1 VRIKSGG
8 ALTSGTAR
16 RVLSALGLIVLLAT
30 TFSVVAPVS
39 ATAATTASGGSSVS
53 SNSQG
58 LWRTSSSVS
67 LVKTASISS
76 YSSDGTPV
84 TYSYLVTNTGS
95 VTLSDVTVTDPM
107 AGLSSVACPS
117 TTLAAGASETCTATY
132 TTTQADVN
140 AGSISN
146 TGTVKGTPP
155 SGPCVTASSSL
166 TIPVSTTP
174 SNKTPAIGLVKSA
187 GVTSFS
193 GTGTSVT
200 YYYQVTN
207 TGDVTLSK
215 VGVTDPMANLSA
227 IVCPDPTLA
236 PGASETCSATY
247 TTTTTDVMNGSI
259 ANTGTA
265 SGTYCTTTVTA
276 TSSLTIPYA
285 APVTPTSSIALVKSA
300 SISSYSAAG
309 TPVTYSY
316 LVTNTGT
323 VPLSHVTVTDPMS
336 GLSAITCPST
346 TLAAGASE
354 KCFATYTTTSTDV
367 TNMSISNTGTAT
379 GTPSSGPPV
388 TSTSTVTIPYSTVTP
403 PASSIDLIK
412 SASITSYSS
421 SGTLVTYY
429 YQVTNTGTTA
439 LTSVGVTDPMGGL
452 SAISCPSTTLAAGA
466 SEQCSAT
473 YTTTSTDVMNGSI
486 ANTGTAMGTPSS
498 GPPVTS
504 TSSLTIPYVAP
515 VTIPSSPPA
524 APQVLSPAIGLTKTA
539 GTSTYDAVGQVV
551 TYTYMITNT
560 GNENLPSAQYT
571 VTDNTING
579 GVAFDCGAPQALN
592 VGASITC
599 TNTYT
604 ITSANL
610 SSGSVTN
617 LATATNGFQTSP
629 VATATITATAVVVTK
644 IPVSPSGRPHHTIPI
659 GPPETGA
666 GGAARV
672 GDHGGLLAAGG
683 ALVLAGLMAIGF
695 LSRRRRA

>member
-1 VRIKSGG
+1 
-8 ALTSGTAR
+8 
-16 RVLSALGLIVLLAT
+16 
-30 TFSVVAPVS
+30 
-39 ATAATTASGGSSVS
+39 
-53 SNSQG
+53 
-58 LWRTSSSVS
+58 
-67 LVKTASISS
+67 
-76 YSSDGTPV
+76 
-84 TYSYLVTNTGS
+84 
-95 VTLSDVTVTDPM
+95 
-107 AGLSSVACPS
+107 
-117 TTLAAGASETCTATY
+117 
-132 TTTQADVN
+132 
-140 AGSISN
+140 
-146 TGTVKGTPP
+146 
-155 SGPCVTASSSL
+155 
-166 TIPVSTTP
+166 
-174 SNKTPAIGLVKSA
+174 
-187 GVTSFS
+187 
-193 GTGTSVT
+193 
-200 YYYQVTN
+200 
-207 TGDVTLSK
+207 
-215 VGVTDPMANLSA
+215 
-227 IVCPDPTLA
+227 
-236 PGASETCSATY
+236 
-247 TTTTTDVMNGSI
+247 
-259 ANTGTA
+259 
-265 SGTYCTTTVTA
+265 
-276 TSSLTIPYA
+276 
-285 APVTPTSSIALVKSA
+285 
-300 SISSYSAAG
+300 
-309 TPVTYSY
+309 
-316 LVTNTGT
+316 
-323 VPLSHVTVTDPMS
+323 
-336 GLSAITCPST
+336 
-346 TLAAGASE
+346 
-354 KCFATYTTTSTDV
+354 
-367 TNMSISNTGTAT
+367 
-379 GTPSSGPPV
+379 
-388 TSTSTVTIPYSTVTP
+388 VTIPYSTVTP